1 MKMRD
6 LIREKAE
13 KVVKGFKEGLNR
25 YNYKGFTIRK
35 PKKSELNYNLYAYI
49 VEKDGE
55 EEFLVD
61 SLIEAIE
68 NILTY

>member
-1 MKMRD
+1 MKD
-6 LIREKAE
+6 SIREKAE
-13 KVVKGFKEGLNR
+13 KVVKGFKEGLSR

-35 PKKSELNYNLYAYI
+35 IKKNEINYNLYTYI

-61 SLIEAIE
+61 SLVEAIE